1 VVFAA
6 HVSSGPGGIP
16 STDVLSI
23 SVLGSVA
30 ASLRASD
37 FVYRT
42 EGLEIAWVSPSV
54 GALLG
59 FDPADLV
66 GTPAA
71 DLLSDEQDRSW
82 LDRNRLRL
90 LAGEEVVQRLLVR
103 RATGAPV
110 WASAVAR
117 PVREGDQ
124 VVGFVALVRVEDVA
138 LDQGIPPIAGAD
150 PAFVPVAGV
159 EGRLDILGHL
169 DEILDRQSSGVCVLM
184 VEFTNLRL
192 VNESLGH
199 AAGDVALAELARR
212 LRASMGTGERIG
224 RVSGKAFLVGCQHGM
239 APEAAR
245 ERASDLIRE
254 WSAPVT
260 VGGLHIEPVLSGAIV
275 QTTADSTSLSILREA
290 DIALSHARSAGESAV
305 IVFDREMSDRV
316 IRRFVLE
323 DELRFA
329 LDADEFELHF
339 QPIVHLSDGSPV
351 ATEALVRWRHPREGL
366 LTPPAFM
373 PVAEESRLIRPI
385 GRTVLARAMEALQAL
400 PPHALQVGINV
411 SAVELSDPAW
421 LDGVTYTIERSGTD
435 PCCLVVEIT
444 ETAMLGARRDVA
456 ADLRALRDMG
466 VGVFLDDFGTGYSSL
481 AMLRDYPVS
490 GIKLDKSFVASLD
503 DPDSF
508 GAALAQGILDLIR
521 PLGLAGVAEG
531 IETREQADRLAEL
544 GWEFGQG
551 YLFGRPGPFSALPP
565 VPSRLLGARSH

>member
-1 VVFAA
+1 MVFASPVELA
-6 HVSSGPGGIP
+6 PGGIP
-16 STDVLSI
+16 ATDEIAVG
-23 SVLGSVA
+23 VLGSVA
-30 ASLRASD
+30 ASLRPTD

-42 EGLEIAWVSPSV
+42 EGLAIAWVSPSV
-54 GALLG
+54 RSLLG
-59 FDPADLV
+59 FDPLDLV
-66 GTPAA
+66 GRPAA
-71 DLLSDEQDRSW
+71 DLLSEDQDRSW

-90 LAGEEVVQRLLVR
+90 LAGEEVVQRLLIR
-103 RATGAPV
+103 RAAGDPV

-117 PVREGDQ
+117 PVHEGDQ
-124 VVGFVALVRVEDVA
+124 VVGFVALVRVEGEA
-138 LDQGIPPIAGAD
+138 LEHGVPPISGSD

-169 DEILDRQSSGVCVLM
+169 DELLEREDSGVCVLM
-184 VEFTNLRL
+184 VEFTNLRM

-212 LRASMGTGERIG
+212 MRASMGSGERIG
-224 RVSGKAFLVGCQHGM
+224 RISGKAFLAGCAHGM

-245 ERASDLIRE
+245 DRASDLIQD

-260 VGGLHIEPVLSGAIV
+260 VGGLHVEPVLSGAIV
-275 QTTADSTSLSILREA
+275 RTTVDSTSLSILREA

-339 QPIVHLSDGSPV
+339 QPIVSLSDGAPV

-385 GRTVLARAMEALQAL
+385 GRKVLARALEALQAL

-444 ETAMLGARRDVA
+444 ETAMLGARRDIA
-456 ADLRALRDMG
+456 SDLRALRSMG

-508 GAALAQGILDLIR
+508 GAALAQGILDLVR

-531 IETREQADRLAEL
+531 IETAEQAERLAEL
-544 GWEFGQG
+544 GWEYGQG
-551 YLFGRPGPFSALPP
+551 YLFGRPGPFHALPP
-565 VPSRLLGARSH
+565 VPARSVGH